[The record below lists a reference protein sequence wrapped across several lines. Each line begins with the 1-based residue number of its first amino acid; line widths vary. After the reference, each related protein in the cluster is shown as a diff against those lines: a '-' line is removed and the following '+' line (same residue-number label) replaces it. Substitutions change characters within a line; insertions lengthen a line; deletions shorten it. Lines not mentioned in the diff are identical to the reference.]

1 MIGRVICILV
11 LALWVM
17 ASVALAQGEQKAID
31 LPFDSFHVIYDYTLN
46 VPVYVTWS
54 VTPSDLGQVK
64 RKASWTFRQD
74 RRVPAPRAT
83 SSDYTHSGYQRGH
96 MCPAADRSAS
106 IAAMKETFTMS
117 NICPQLPAL
126 NTGAWSSVE
135 VRTRAIA
142 RRNGGVIVRCAPL
155 FFACDTIR
163 IGKHRVAVPHA
174 FVKAVYAPDGVT
186 LLGFG
191 MFNNQ

>member
-1 MIGRVICILV
+1 MIGRVICICM
-11 LALWVM
+11 LAFWVM
-17 ASVALAQGEQKAID
+17 VSVAIAQGERKVLE
-31 LPFDSFHVIYDYTLN
+31 LPFSSYHVTYDYSLN

-54 VTPSDLGQVK
+54 VTRADLGQVK

-106 IAAMKETFTMS
+106 VAAMRETFTMS

-126 NTGAWSSVE
+126 NTGAWSAIE
-135 VRTRAIA
+135 ARTRAIA
-142 RRNGGVIVRCAPL
+142 LRGDGVVVRCAPL

>member
-1 MIGRVICILV
+1 MFSRLVVILIIVCC
-11 LALWVM
+11 A
-17 ASVALAQGEQKAID
+17 AVARIAAQNAKGVYE
-31 LPFDSFHVIYDYTLN
+31 LHFTSFDVTYDYSLN

-54 VTPSDLGQVK
+54 VTPADLGQVK

-74 RRVPAPRAT
+74 RRVPTPRAT

-106 IAAMKETFTMS
+106 VAAMKETFTMS

-126 NTGAWSSVE
+126 NTGVWSAVE
-135 VRTRAIA
+135 SRTRAIA
-142 RRNGGVIVRCAPL
+142 RSRGGVVVRCAPL